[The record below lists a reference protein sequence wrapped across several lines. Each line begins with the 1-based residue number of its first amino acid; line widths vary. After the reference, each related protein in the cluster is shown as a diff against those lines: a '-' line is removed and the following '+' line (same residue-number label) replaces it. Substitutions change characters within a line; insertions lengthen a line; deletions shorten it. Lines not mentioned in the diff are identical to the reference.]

1 MYKALIGSAC
11 AAVILVSGVH
21 LYDRHMANE
30 AAEAASEVAFCAHAK
45 ERMAS
50 IDATDEDRNGFFI
63 CGLRDVIAAGKAVSF
78 EPVVQS
84 AQEIST
90 ASDLKDAW

>member
-1 MYKALIGSAC
+1 MYKALIGTAC

-21 LYDRHMANE
+21 LYDRHAD
-30 AAEAASEVAFCAHAK
+30 AEAVEAPKIAALCTRARERLASA
-45 ERMAS
+45 
-50 IDATDEDRNGFFI
+50 DATDEDRNAFFI
-63 CGLRDVIAAGKAVSF
+63 CGLRDVIAAGKAASF

-84 AQEIST
+84 AQEIYI

>member
-21 LYDRHMANE
+21 LYDRHA
-30 AAEAASEVAFCAHAK
+30 AAEVVKATKIAALCTRAR
-45 ERMAS
+45 ERLAS
-50 IDATDEDRNGFFI
+50 ADATDEDRSAFI
-63 CGLRDVIAAGKAVSF
+63 ACGLRDVIAAGKAASF

-84 AQEIST
+84 AQEINI
-90 ASDLKDAW
+90 ASDLKDSW